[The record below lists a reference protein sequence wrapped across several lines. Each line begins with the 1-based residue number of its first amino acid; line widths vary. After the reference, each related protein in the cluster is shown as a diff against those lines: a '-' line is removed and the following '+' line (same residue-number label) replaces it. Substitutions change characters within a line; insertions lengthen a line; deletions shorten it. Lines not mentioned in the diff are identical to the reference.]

1 MSYYPTIIFPIMSQ
15 VHILWYWLHSCR
27 ANYFN
32 CTQSNSELMKGRFQ
46 VKLRTVTNNRLN
58 DQTSYLH

>member
-58 DQTSYLH
+58 